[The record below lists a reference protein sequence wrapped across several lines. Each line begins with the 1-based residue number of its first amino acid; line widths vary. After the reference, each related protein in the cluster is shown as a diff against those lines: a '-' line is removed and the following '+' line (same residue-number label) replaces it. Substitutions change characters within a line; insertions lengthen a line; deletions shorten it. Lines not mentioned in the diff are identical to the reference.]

1 MAVNE
6 VALAELDGEYPEL
19 EKEYPEG
26 EYPELVEY
34 PGLEYLPDWEYVEE
48 EFGIRMLELPLFL
61 YIEVVELVGDDDDDV
76 GCPRY
81 LEFNGCLTKGP

>member
-1 MAVNE
+1 MAVNG
-6 VALAELDGEYPEL
+6 VALEYPEL

-61 YIEVVELVGDDDDDV
+61 YIEVVEPVGDDDDV